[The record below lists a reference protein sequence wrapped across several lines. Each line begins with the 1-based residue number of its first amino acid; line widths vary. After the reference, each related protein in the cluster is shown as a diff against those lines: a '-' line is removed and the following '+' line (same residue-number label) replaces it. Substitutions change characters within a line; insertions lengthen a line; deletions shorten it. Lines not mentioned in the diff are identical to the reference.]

1 MSFRVAIGQ
10 IRPSKADYSANLA
23 RVGEVLAQA
32 AALDPPASV
41 LVLPETALTGYFL
54 EGGVR
59 EVARTR
65 HQVFDDLQRAYA
77 SVTSSVRRDMDV
89 VVGFYELLDGKYYNA
104 AMYATLGDG
113 DGAGIVHVHHKF
125 FLPTY
130 GVFDEKRFV
139 ARGRTFGVFGT
150 RQGPAAV
157 LICEDVWHSITATLA
172 ALKGAQI
179 LYVLSASPARDFSG
193 QEVGSVARWDRLLPS
208 IADEHSVFVV
218 YAGLVG
224 FEGGK
229 GFSGSSTVVDPWGRH
244 LVRGSLTEEC
254 LVTAM
259 VELDDVAIARAASP
273 LLADL
278 ESAASDLALELESV
292 VRAPHVS

>member
-1 MSFRVAIGQ
+1 
-10 IRPSKADYSANLA
+10 
-23 RVGEVLAQA
+23 
-32 AALDPPASV
+32 
-41 LVLPETALTGYFL
+41 
-54 EGGVR
+54 
-59 EVARTR
+59 
-65 HQVFDDLQRAYA
+65 
-77 SVTSSVRRDMDV
+77 
-89 VVGFYELLDGKYYNA
+89 
-104 AMYATLGDG
+104 
-113 DGAGIVHVHHKF
+113 
-125 FLPTY
+125 
-130 GVFDEKRFV
+130 
-139 ARGRTFGVFGT
+139 
-150 RQGPAAV
+150 
-157 LICEDVWHSITATLA
+157 
-172 ALKGAQI
+172 
-179 LYVLSASPARDFSG
+179 
-193 QEVGSVARWDRLLPS
+193 
-208 IADEHSVFVV
+208 VV

>member
-10 IRPSKADYSANLA
+10 IRPSKADYLANLA
-23 RVGEVLAQA
+23 RVGEVLSQA

-59 EVARTR
+59 EVAKGR

-77 SVTSSVRRDMDV
+77 SIPSNTQRNMDV
-89 VVGFYELLDGKYYNA
+89 VIGFYELLEGKYYNA
-104 AMYATLGDG
+104 AMYATLGKG
-113 DGAGIVHVHHKF
+113 EGAGIVHVHHKF

-139 ARGRTFGVFGT
+139 ARGRSFGVFNT
-150 RQGPAAV
+150 RHGPAAV
-157 LICEDVWHSITATLA
+157 LICEDVWHSITSTLA

-193 QEVGSVARWDRLLPS
+193 QVVGSVGRWNRLLPS

-244 LVRGSLTEEC
+244 LVQGSLSEEC

-259 VELDDVAIARAASP
+259 LDLEDVAIARAASP

-292 VRAPHVS
+292 VRAPHAS